1 MNKILGVKGLK
12 CAIQY
17 HSKVVNNLDS
27 KINYQSLKLLRIKD
41 QGLRHSDNFSSI
53 LMCSF

>member
-1 MNKILGVKGLK
+1 MIFGVKGLK

-27 KINYQSLKLLRIKD
+27 KLNNQSLKLLRIKD
-41 QGLRHSDNFSSI
+41 QGLRHSDNFSRI
-53 LMCSF
+53 LM

>member
-1 MNKILGVKGLK
+1 MILGVKGLK

-27 KINYQSLKLLRIKD
+27 KLNYQSLKLLRIKD
-41 QGLRHSDNFSSI
+41 QRLRHSDNFLRI
-53 LMCSF
+53 LM